1 MNNRTDLARAVHYSC
16 RTAILAGFATYI
28 LLLVR
33 HGGLGEKVEPGMTVI
48 VKLSAIGLYA
58 LAICQLLLLV
68 ESAWGGYGQQEE
80 NCGCEESPPAGLGAW
95 LKYGLFLLPLTI
107 GMLELWR
114 L

>member
-1 MNNRTDLARAVHYSC
+1 MNRTHLARAVHYGC
-16 RTAILAGFATYI
+16 RTVILAGFATYI
-28 LLLVR
+28 LLLAR

-48 VKLSAIGLYA
+48 VKLSAMGLYA

-68 ESAWGGYGQQEE
+68 ESAWGSGRQVED
-80 NCGCEESPPAGLGAW
+80 CGCEESPPAGLGAW
-95 LKYGLFLLPLTI
+95 LQYGIFLLPLAI